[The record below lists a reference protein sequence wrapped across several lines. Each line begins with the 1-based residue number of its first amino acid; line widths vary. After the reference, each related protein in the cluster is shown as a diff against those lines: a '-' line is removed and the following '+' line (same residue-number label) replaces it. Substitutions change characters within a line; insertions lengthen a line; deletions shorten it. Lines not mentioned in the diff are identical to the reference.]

1 MSPRL
6 MLILPVSVAV
16 GTAAWGAS
24 QGHWCLV
31 YPALL
36 AVIAAL
42 AFING
47 LRPLV
52 TSGTRT
58 VALAADPRLLEVKRQ
73 TITEELA
80 VLEDA
85 QELQRGV
92 FEVSAELVGC
102 VDEVDARHRFAAAM
116 RRYWSCSAVDLVV
129 WEKGSW
135 RGLGAPATGDVPA
148 LTGPVLLPD
157 EPGGDLVLDL
167 SPGVDGQA
175 ALVLRQAHLQP
186 SLAGRSAADQR
197 YVAEVLRTQ
206 LSLSLRRVVLYAS
219 LQSLARVDPLTGTS
233 RRWYGDTRLGELC
246 DAGEVVAVAMIDI
259 DHFKAINDGFGHA
272 AGDQVLAAVGRAL
285 TAHLR
290 TGDLVSR
297 YGGEEFLVILPDTPP
312 AGAVQVAERLRE
324 AVATITGL
332 PRPVTVSIGVA
343 ACRQDET
350 AASLVGRA
358 DNALYQAKAGGR
370 NRVTMSDEGGADGFL
385 RTTARRTRQ
394 ALGSESAQYR
404 AMSTQPAA
412 QPPPPSPAPPPG

>member
-1 MSPRL
+1 VTPRL
-6 MLILPVSVAV
+6 LAILPLAMTGAATAWAVMQGNLWLLAPAAVAV
-16 GTAAWGAS
+16 GAAVGL
-24 QGHWCLV
+24 CI
-31 YPALL
+31 PARR
-36 AVIAAL
+36 VI
-42 AFING
+42 N
-47 LRPLV
+47 
-52 TSGTRT
+52 TGTRT
-58 VALAADPRLLEVKRQ
+58 MALVADPHLLDLKRKA
-73 TITEELA
+73 ITEELA

-102 VDEVDARHRFAAAM
+102 VDEVDARNRFAAAM
-116 RRYWSCSAVDLVV
+116 RRYWSCNAVDLVV

-157 EPGGDLVLDL
+157 QPGGDLVLDL

-186 SLAGRSAADQR
+186 SLAGRSPADQR

-206 LSLSLRRVVLYAS
+206 LSLSLRRVVLYAG
-219 LQSLARVDPLTGTS
+219 LQSLARVDPLTGTN
-233 RRWYGDTRLGELC
+233 RRWYGDTRLTELC
-246 DAGEVVAVAMIDI
+246 DGGEVVAVAMIDI
-259 DHFKAINDGFGHA
+259 DHFKSINDGFGHA

-312 AGAVQVAERLRE
+312 AGAMQVAERLRE
-324 AVATITGL
+324 AVAAVTGL
-332 PRPVTVSIGVA
+332 PKAVTVSIGVA
-343 ACRQDET
+343 ACHQDET
-350 AASLVGRA
+350 AASLVSRA
-358 DNALYQAKAGGR
+358 DAALYQAKTGGR
-370 NRVTMSDEGGADGFL
+370 NRVSMADDGGAEGFL

-394 ALGSESAQYR
+394 ASGSESATYR
-404 AMSTQPAA
+404 AMSAA
-412 QPPPPSPAPPPG
+412 RPTPPPQ

>member
-1 MSPRL
+1 MNPRL
-6 MLILPVSVAV
+6 TVILPVVVTAGV
-16 GTAAWGAS
+16 AAWGVA
-24 QGHWCLV
+24 QGHLWTLV
-31 YPALL
+31 PAVA
-36 AVIAAL
+36 AVGAAVVMVT
-42 AFING
+42 G
-47 LRPLV
+47 LYRPLN
-52 TSGTRT
+52 TGTRT
-58 VALAADPRLLEVKRQ
+58 VALAADPRLLELKRQ

-157 EPGGDLVLDL
+157 QPGGDLVLDL

-175 ALVLRQAHLQP
+175 ALVLRQADLQP
-186 SLAGRSAADQR
+186 SLAGRSPADQR

-206 LSLSLRRVVLYAS
+206 LSLSLRRVVLYAG
-219 LQSLARVDPLTGTS
+219 LQSLARVDPLTGTN
-233 RRWYGDTRLGELC
+233 RRWYGDTRLSELC
-246 DAGEVVAVAMIDI
+246 DGGEVVAVAMVDI
-259 DHFKAINDGFGHA
+259 DHFKAINDGFGHP

-312 AGAVQVAERLRE
+312 AGAMQVAERLRE
-324 AVATITGL
+324 AVAAITGM
-332 PRPVTVSIGVA
+332 PKAVTVSIGVA
-343 ACRQDET
+343 ACHQDET
-350 AASLVGRA
+350 VASLVSRA
-358 DNALYQAKAGGR
+358 DAALYQAKTGGR
-370 NRVTMSDEGGADGFL
+370 NRVTMSDDGGAEGFL
-385 RTTARRTRQ
+385 RTTARRTKQ
-394 ALGSESAQYR
+394 APGSESATYR
-404 AMSTQPAA
+404 AMSARLAT
-412 QPPPPSPAPPPG
+412 PPPE

>member
-1 MSPRL
+1 MNPRL
-6 MLILPVSVAV
+6 SVILPVVVTVA
-16 GTAAWGAS
+16 TAAWGVAL
-24 QGHWCLV
+24 GHWW
-31 YPALL
+31 LL
-36 AVIAAL
+36 APATLAVGAAVAL
-42 AFING
+42 ISG
-47 LRPLV
+47 LRPV
-52 TSGTRT
+52 VISATRT

-157 EPGGDLVLDL
+157 QPGGDLVLDL

-175 ALVLRQAHLQP
+175 ALVLRQARLQP
-186 SLAGRSAADQR
+186 SLAGRSSADQR

-219 LQSLARVDPLTGTS
+219 LQSLARVDPLTGTN
-233 RRWYGDTRLGELC
+233 RRWYGDTRLSELC
-246 DAGEVVAVAMIDI
+246 DAGEVVAVAMVDI

-324 AVATITGL
+324 AVEAITGL
-332 PRPVTVSIGVA
+332 PKPVTVSIGVA
-343 ACRQDET
+343 ACHQDET
-350 AASLVGRA
+350 TASLVGRA
-358 DNALYQAKAGGR
+358 DVALYQAKTGGR
-370 NRVTMSDEGGADGFL
+370 NRVAMSDDGGAEGFL
-385 RTTARRTRQ
+385 RTTARRTKQ
-394 ALGSESAQYR
+394 VLGSESAQYR
-404 AMSTQPAA
+404 AMSAPPVG
-412 QPPPPSPAPPPG
+412 QPPTPPPG